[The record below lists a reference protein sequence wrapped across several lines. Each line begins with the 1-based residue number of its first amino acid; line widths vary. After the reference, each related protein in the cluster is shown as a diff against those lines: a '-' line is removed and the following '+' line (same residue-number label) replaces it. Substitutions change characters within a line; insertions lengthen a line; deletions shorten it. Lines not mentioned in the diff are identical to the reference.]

1 MLLVSRRFLL
11 RRSNVSSIFSMKS
24 STASSETTDA
34 AIFNK
39 EQIEIHKPTTES
51 YFPWR
56 QHIVR
61 EKNFQQ
67 YVANAVSRIIINEWL
82 LNMAS
87 QRHPSSSYM
96 EIDFLLGCQQAFRAA
111 TASIF
116 QHEKLKSSTVSN
128 ANTVETMSRNNS
140 SSSGDG
146 NSTTPNSTTTSSS
159 PVDVFV
165 PELTTVLEENLAHF
179 YDSAIQT
186 SHKSKFQIHYELGA
200 IGTPT
205 IESYDVIFGGKR
217 GKDFSGLKR
226 HNTMGLIGTIG
237 TEKKMSNAENY
248 DYFALHDTTKTNSF
262 FKNKPKDLQNLLEM
276 RQFAT
281 VRLGV
286 NIPMT
291 ETFCVKDELTGTVI
305 QGSTEP
311 TKVVHH
317 VLFES
322 VLNANDNGRFGDWSV
337 VDVDGWLQ
345 NNEFWVTSKVVKTNK
360 ENNNVNT

>member
-1 MLLVSRRFLL
+1 M
-11 RRSNVSSIFSMKS
+11 
-24 STASSETTDA
+24 
-34 AIFNK
+34 
-39 EQIEIHKPTTES
+39 
-51 YFPWR
+51 
-56 QHIVR
+56 R

-67 YVANAVSRIIINEWL
+67 YISNAVSKMIINEWL
-82 LNMAS
+82 FNMQS
-87 QRHPSSSYM
+87 ERHPSSSYM

-116 QHEKLKSSTVSN
+116 QHEKLKSTTVLPGTEGS
-128 ANTVETMSRNNS
+128 SRDPNC
-140 SSSGDG
+140 SSSGSPDI
-146 NSTTPNSTTTSSS
+146 TTTSSS

-165 PELTTVLEENLAHF
+165 PDLTKVLEENLAHF

-186 SHKSKFQIHYELGA
+186 NNKSKFQIQYQIGA
-200 IGTPT
+200 VGTPI
-205 IESYDVIFGGKR
+205 IESYDVIFGGRR
-217 GKDFSGLKR
+217 GSDFTGLKR
-226 HNTMGLIGTIG
+226 HNTLGLIGTIG
-237 TEKKMSNAENY
+237 TEKKMSNTENY
-248 DYFALHDTTKTNSF
+248 DYFAMHEQNSL
-262 FKNKPKDLQNLLEM
+262 FKSKPKDVQNLLEM
-276 RQFAT
+276 RKFAT

-317 VLFES
+317 LLFES

-360 ENNNVNT
+360 ENNNINT

>member
-1 MLLVSRRFLL
+1 MLVSRKVWL
-11 RRSNVSSIFSMKS
+11 RPNRVCRIFSAQS
-24 STASSETTDA
+24 STAASETTTL
-34 AIFNK
+34 FNK
-39 EQIEIHKPTTES
+39 GVYEIHRPTTES

-56 QHIVR
+56 QHVVR

-67 YVANAVSRIIINEWL
+67 YVANAVSKMIVHEWL
-82 LNMAS
+82 FNVS
-87 QRHPSSSYM
+87 SERHPSSSYM
-96 EIDFLLGCQQAFRAA
+96 EIDFLLGCQQAFRAM

-116 QHEKLKSSTVSN
+116 QHEKLKSAAGSKGTLNV
-128 ANTVETMSRNNS
+128 NNS
-140 SSSGDG
+140 SSSSSSSG
-146 NSTTPNSTTTSSS
+146 TPNTTTTSSS

-165 PELTTVLEENLAHF
+165 PTLSSVLEENLCHF

-186 SHKSKFQIHYELGA
+186 SHKSKFQIQYELGA
-200 IGTPT
+200 LGTPT
-205 IESYDVIFGGKR
+205 IESYDVIFGGRR
-217 GKDFSGLKR
+217 GNDFTGLKR
-226 HNTMGLIGTIG
+226 QNTFGVIGTIS
-237 TEKKMSNAENY
+237 TEKKMSNSESY
-248 DYFALHDTTKTNSF
+248 DYFAMHEQNSL
-262 FKNKPKDLQNLLEM
+262 FKSKPKDVQNLLEM
-276 RQFAT
+276 RKFAT

-286 NIPMT
+286 NIPLT
-291 ETFCVKDELTGTVI
+291 ETFCVKDELTGTII

-360 ENNNVNT
+360 ESNINT